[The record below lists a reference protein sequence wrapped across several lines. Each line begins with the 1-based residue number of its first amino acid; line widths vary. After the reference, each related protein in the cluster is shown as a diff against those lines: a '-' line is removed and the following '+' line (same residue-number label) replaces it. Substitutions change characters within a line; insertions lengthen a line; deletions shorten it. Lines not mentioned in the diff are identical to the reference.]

1 MKTLAHLGHLG
12 LYFMLI
18 AIPITGC
25 LFSWSVGKPVPVLY
39 LFEIPALVD
48 KNPELLAIVKPV
60 HTYLSWFTGAMV
72 VGHMLAALKHH
83 FIDKDDVLRSMTQQG
98 K

>member
-1 MKTLAHLGHLG
+1 MIRLFWRYTHPAPQLPDSMSPLMKTLAHLGHLG

-25 LFSWSVGKPVPVLY
+25 LFSWSVGKPV
-39 LFEIPALVD
+39 
-48 KNPELLAIVKPV
+48 
-60 HTYLSWFTGAMV
+60 HTYLSWFAGAMV